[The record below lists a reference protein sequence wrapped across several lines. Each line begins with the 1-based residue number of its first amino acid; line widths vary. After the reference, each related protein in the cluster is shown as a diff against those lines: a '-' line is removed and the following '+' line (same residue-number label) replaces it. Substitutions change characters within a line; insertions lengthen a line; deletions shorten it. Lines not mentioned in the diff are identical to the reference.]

1 MIQMAA
7 NFEDFQ
13 KFSKEQ
19 LEAAA
24 STSSSLTKNF
34 QTIAAEAAEYSKK
47 SMETHTAY
55 LEKLLG
61 AKTFESAVQIQSEYF
76 KTSYA
81 SLIAQATKIGELYA
95 NVAKEALKP
104 IELAVAKAKLPNE

>member
-1 MIQMAA
+1 MAT

-24 STSSSLTKNF
+24 SSSTSLTKSF

-47 SMETHTAY
+47 SLESHTAY

-61 AKTFESAVQIQSEYF
+61 AKSFESAIQIQSEYL
-76 KTSYA
+76 KNSYA
-81 SLIAQATKIGELYA
+81 GLIAQATKIGELYA
-95 NVAKEALKP
+95 NVAREALKP
-104 IELAVAKAKLPNE
+104 IELVISKAKGPNE

>member
-1 MIQMAA
+1 MAT

-19 LEAAA
+19 FEAAA
-24 STSSSLTKNF
+24 STSTSLTKSF
-34 QTIAAEAAEYSKK
+34 QTIATEAADYSKK
-47 SMETHTAY
+47 SLESHTAF

-61 AKTFESAVQIQSEYF
+61 AKSIESAIQIQSEYL

-81 SLIAQATKIGELYA
+81 RLIAQATKLGELYA
-95 NVAKEALKP
+95 NVAREAIKP
-104 IELAVAKAKLPNE
+104 IELAVAKTKTTNE

>member
-1 MIQMAA
+1 MAN

-24 STSSSLTKNF
+24 STSTSLTKSF
-34 QTIAAEAAEYSKK
+34 QTIATEAAEFSKK
-47 SMETHTAY
+47 SMESHTAY

-61 AKTFESAVQIQSEYF
+61 AKSFESAIQIQSEYV

-81 SLIAQATKIGELYA
+81 GLIAQATKIGELYA
-95 NVAKEALKP
+95 NVAREALKP
-104 IELAVAKAKLPNE
+104 IELAISKAKPSND

>member
-1 MIQMAA
+1 MAT
-7 NFEDFQ
+7 NFDDFQ

-19 LEAAA
+19 LEAAT
-24 STSSSLTKNF
+24 STSTSLTKSF

-47 SMETHTAY
+47 SLETHTAY

-61 AKTFESAVQIQSEYF
+61 AKSFETAIQIQSEYL

-81 SLIAQATKIGELYA
+81 GLIAQATKIGELYA

-104 IELAVAKAKLPNE
+104 IELAIAKTKVTND

>member
-1 MIQMAA
+1 MAN

-24 STSSSLTKNF
+24 SSSTSLTKSF
-34 QTIAAEAAEYSKK
+34 QTIATEAAEYSKK
-47 SMETHTAY
+47 SMESHTAY

-61 AKTFESAVQIQSEYF
+61 AKSFETAIQIQSEYL

-81 SLIAQATKIGELYA
+81 GLIAQATKIGELYA
-95 NVAKEALKP
+95 NVAREALKP
-104 IELAVAKAKLPNE
+104 IELAISKTKVGND